1 MNRFNTKEI
10 HDVDPRV
17 MRAFRQYSWPG
28 NIRELENLMERAY
41 ILETSSV
48 LTPEGFPS
56 ELFESDVALATLAVD
71 SSQTLAEVRRKGIE
85 DVERNYLK
93 EFLARNR
100 GKVKESAE
108 AAGIT
113 TRQLH
118 KLMAKY
124 GIRKEEYR
132 TTPAHSA

>member
-1 MNRFNTKEI
+1 
-10 HDVDPRV
+10 
-17 MRAFRQYSWPG
+17 
-28 NIRELENLMERAY
+28 MERAY
-41 ILETSSV
+41 ILETSSI
-48 LTPEGFPS
+48 LTPESFPA
-56 ELFESDVALATLAVD
+56 ELFESDLALATLPVD
-71 SSQTLAEVRRKGIE
+71 SSLTLAEVRRKGIE
-85 DVERNYLK
+85 DIERNYLK
-93 EFLARNR
+93 ELLARNK

-132 TTPAHSA
+132 TTPFLSV